1 MCIGVVCPLEKCR
14 QRAFGVLGVLLT
26 QLGFAPAGAFL
37 SDPHTAEAVSYLFS
51 GVLALVGGAANT
63 NTAA

>member
-1 MCIGVVCPLEKCR
+1 MNFKLLSPGTVIG
-14 QRAFGVLGVLLT
+14 AFGFLGVLLT

-51 GVLALVGGAANT
+51 GVLALVGGAAHT
-63 NTAA
+63 TPAA